1 MQANIAITTPEK
13 WDILSRRWKQRKHV
27 REVALFIVDELHL
40 VGQRHGAALEVR
52 AALSAAHL
60 RRNLAPKWSWV
71 CGSGLGHFKM
81 FTATVI

>member
-27 REVALFIVDELHL
+27 KDVALFIVDELHL

-52 AALSAAHL
+52 LVATS
-60 RRNLAPKWSWV
+60 NL
-71 CGSGLGHFKM
+71 L
-81 FTATVI
+81 